1 MSATP
6 SKARCA
12 MSTVFL
18 AVAFMPYVR
27 AVAAAAT
34 TLALLP
40 MKIAPS

>member
-12 MSTVFL
+12 ISTVFL
-18 AVAFMPYVR
+18 GAASMPYARV
-27 AVAAAAT
+27 VAAAAT